1 MQDEDF
7 EIDDPDAHRFILEK
21 PFKYATK
28 SGNQESASWI
38 ELHPPTTRNSRECAA
53 LKQAFFRA
61 ANESGADSEDGE
73 ATEIDGD
80 ARGPQGAGIIAIM
93 AMSTKVDLPEIMEVA
108 RKLFSSGV
116 AQVDGE
122 TKLTTR
128 LIESMAQDDFE
139 RMLGEYLVNFTLA
152 SALARNTKPSSKP

>member
-1 MQDEDF
+1 MQDEEF
-7 EIDDPDAHRFILEK
+7 EINDPDSYRFILDK
-21 PFKYATK
+21 PFKYGTK
-28 SGNQESASWI
+28 SGDQDSASWI
-38 ELHPPTTRNSRECAA
+38 ELRPPTTRNSRECSA

-61 ANESGADSEDGE
+61 ANESESEEGGP
-73 ATEIDGD
+73 TEIDGD
-80 ARGPQGAGIIAIM
+80 ARGPQGEGIIAVM
-93 AMSTKVDLPEIMEVA
+93 AMSTEVDLPEIMEVA

-128 LIESMAQDDFE
+128 LIESMSQDDFE

-152 SALARNTKPSSKP
+152 SALARTRKPSSKL